1 MFLKVFMFQICFL
14 QRVLGLGHK
23 PGYLPG
29 TSTGRF
35 GIMWLVLDHEEM
47 FEAST
52 SYPENKMVYHKI
64 QNIFAKIKKKK
75 PKMYPSADLK
85 LKQKLDHFSRV
96 LKH

>member
-1 MFLKVFMFQICFL
+1 MFQICFL
-14 QRVLGLGHK
+14 QRVLGLGHE

-52 SYPENKMVYHKI
+52 SYPENKR

-75 PKMYPSADLK
+75 KMYPSADLK